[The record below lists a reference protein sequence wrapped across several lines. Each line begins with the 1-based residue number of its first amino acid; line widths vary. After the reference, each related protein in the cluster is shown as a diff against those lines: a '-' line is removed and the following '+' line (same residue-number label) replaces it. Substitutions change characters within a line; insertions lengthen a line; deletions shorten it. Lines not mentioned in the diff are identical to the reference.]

1 MTLLQYGKLKSKL
14 IACGYYGIISL
25 VEKLRWWLSLK
36 GGDAYESKHQ
46 NLQRGDACLSAY
58 ETMQVILGLGMLN
71 IALISLVDKK
81 QKKKKKK

>member
-25 VEKLRWWLSLK
+25 VEKLRRWLSLK

-46 NLQRGDACLSAY
+46 NLQRGDACLSVYQALSL
-58 ETMQVILGLGMLN
+58 MIAFAILVLKLN
-71 IALISLVDKK
+71 DKN
-81 QKKKKKK
+81 KK